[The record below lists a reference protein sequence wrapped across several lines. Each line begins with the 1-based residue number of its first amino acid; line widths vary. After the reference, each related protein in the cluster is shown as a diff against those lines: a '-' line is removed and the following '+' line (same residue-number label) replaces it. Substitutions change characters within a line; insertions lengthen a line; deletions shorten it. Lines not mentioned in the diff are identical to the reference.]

1 MADVNT
7 DLRLDGRTAWV
18 TGAGKGLGRAIAVAV
33 SQAGADVA
41 VTARTTADLETLE
54 AELASYGGKVLVLPG
69 SIADPD
75 AVRTTV
81 GRITG
86 ATGRLDA
93 VVNCAGVS
101 PHFTRS
107 EYVTDEDWRRVLDIN
122 LQGTFYCCREAGKVM
137 LEQGSG
143 SIVNVSSVH
152 ASTGFERI
160 AAYAASKGASRRSP
174 RRSPSSGRTGA
185 CASTPSLPATSART
199 SARACWTA
207 SGASASCGALPWA
220 GWAASR
226 NWAGRRCSS
235 PLTPPGSSRVR
246 RSPWTVDGRPGESLA
261 GGLVTH
267 PDRGEPP
274 RVPPG
279 RLSSVRLS
287 DDVRH
292 VPAVRLRRAEE
303 VLGDGPHRVDHQRG
317 HEFQ

>member
-18 TGAGKGLGRAIAVAV
+18 TGAGKGLGRAIAVAL

-41 VTARTTADLETLE
+41 VTARTTADLESLE
-54 AELASYGGKVLVLPG
+54 AELAGYGGKVLVLPG
-69 SIADPD
+69 SIADSD

-81 GRITG
+81 ARITG

-160 AAYAASKGASRRSP
+160 AAYAAGKGGVEALTKALAVEWANRGVRVNALAPGYFRTDLSSGLLDSKWGERIVRGTPLGRVGRVEELGGAAVFLTSDASRFV
-174 RRSPSSGRTGA
+174 TG
-185 CASTPSLPATSART
+185 TT
-199 SARACWTA
+199 
-207 SGASASCGALPWA
+207 
-220 GWAASR
+220 
-226 NWAGRRCSS
+226 
-235 PLTPPGSSRVR
+235 V
-246 RSPWTVDGRPGESLA
+246 TVDGGWTA
-261 GGLVTH
+261 W
-267 PDRGEPP
+267 
-274 RVPPG
+274 
-279 RLSSVRLS
+279 
-287 DDVRH
+287 
-292 VPAVRLRRAEE
+292 
-303 VLGDGPHRVDHQRG
+303 
-317 HEFQ
+317 

>member
-18 TGAGKGLGRAIAVAV
+18 TGAGKGLGRAIAVAL

-41 VTARTTADLETLE
+41 VTARTTADLESLE
-54 AELASYGGKVLVLPG
+54 AELASCGGKVLVLPG

-75 AVRTTV
+75 SVRTTV

-160 AAYAASKGASRRSP
+160 AAYAASKGGVEALTKALAVEWADRGVRVNALAPGYFRTDLSSGLLDSKWGERIVRGTPLGRVGSVEELGGAAVFLASDASRFV
-174 RRSPSSGRTGA
+174 TG
-185 CASTPSLPATSART
+185 TTL
-199 SARACWTA
+199 
-207 SGASASCGALPWA
+207 
-220 GWAASR
+220 
-226 NWAGRRCSS
+226 
-235 PLTPPGSSRVR
+235 
-246 RSPWTVDGRPGESLA
+246 TVDGGWTA
-261 GGLVTH
+261 W
-267 PDRGEPP
+267 
-274 RVPPG
+274 
-279 RLSSVRLS
+279 
-287 DDVRH
+287 
-292 VPAVRLRRAEE
+292 
-303 VLGDGPHRVDHQRG
+303 
-317 HEFQ
+317 